1 MSPTQSSTRRASAEP
16 RQEDAPVS
24 LRERA
29 AAVALA
35 AAALLLAAVAVGQL
49 LAWQA
54 ARADLLQDIEDAGLA
69 ESRPELLDDIR
80 YERSTEAAR
89 VAVARSLVHQVLA
102 LDSSMLGTDEARR
115 RIENLPRIEEL
126 ARRALEDQPGDW
138 QAQMILGA
146 SIWLHRFYDRDPRLV
161 TAYRDWEAPLLASV
175 AGAED
180 QLEPRRVLVSA
191 YLEIW
196 RNLSPE
202 KRQSATAMLS
212 DLFAD
217 DLRSYRM
224 LLPSWLRVER
234 DPQRALAAIPP
245 SPEAWTILRRLYSD
259 RKSWTSFILAHDR
272 LQSALEDDLTS
283 RFAEAERRLRFGD
296 YFHSREMFL
305 RIVLDA
311 PTERRFAS
319 LAADSLDAYPPGLHG
334 LRSVGRLRGWIDWSL
349 ELSEVGLRGLP
360 PSALAKLVDTLGSE
374 LEPEVAAHAAMV
386 AGDAYQAERFSK
398 LVDTFRMASAAP
410 FFIAR
415 ARAELAAGQD
425 EKAEESLEQVQAD
438 ARRGLAWAT
447 VRRDVARATGDV
459 LAEAAAEEQLAEME
473 GPVYGASIW
482 RWRRNRP
489 TLDLVTRRPATGLR
503 LQVADAPPDGAVI
516 DVHFDGRSV
525 SVRAVRQGDELLLNP
540 LPVAVG
546 SHLLEVRFLAGG
558 QVVPGEVE
566 LVFGS

>member
-1 MSPTQSSTRRASAEP
+1 MSPTRENQAAS
-16 RQEDAPVS
+16 QHEDTPTS

-29 AAVALA
+29 VAVALA
-35 AAALLLAAVAVGQL
+35 ATALALAAVVVGQL

-54 ARADLLQDIEDAGLA
+54 AQADLLLDLKDAGLA
-69 ESRPELLDDIR
+69 DSRPELLHNVR

-89 VAVARSLVHQVLA
+89 VAVARALVHQVLA
-102 LDSSMLGTDEARR
+102 LDSSMLGTDEAGRR
-115 RIENLPRIEEL
+115 VEALPRIEEL
-126 ARRALEDQPGDW
+126 ARRSLEDQPGDW
-138 QAQMILGA
+138 QAQMILGT
-146 SIWLHRFYDRDPRLV
+146 SIWLRRFYDRDPRLV

-202 KRQSATAMLS
+202 KRRTATAMLS

-224 LLPSWLRVER
+224 LLPSWLHVER
-234 DPQRALAAIPP
+234 DPERALAVIPAD
-245 SPEAWTILRRLYSD
+245 PEAWTILRRLYAD
-259 RKSWTSFILAHDR
+259 RKSWTSFILAHER
-272 LQSALEDDLTS
+272 LQSALERDLEA
-283 RFAEAERRLRFGD
+283 RFAEAQQRLRFGD

-319 LAADSLDAYPPGLHG
+319 LAAESLEAYPPGLHG

-360 PSALAKLVDTLGSE
+360 PSALGKLVDTLGSE

-410 FFIAR
+410 FFIVR
-415 ARAELAAGQD
+415 ARAELAAGHD
-425 EKAEESLEQVQAD
+425 ERAAETLELVQAD

-473 GPVYGASIW
+473 GPTYGASTW
-482 RWRRNRP
+482 RWRRGRP

-503 LQVADAPPDGAVI
+503 LVVADVPADGAVI
-516 DVHFDGRSV
+516 DLHFDGRSV
-525 SVRAVRQGDELLLNP
+525 SLRAVRQGDQLLLSP

-546 SHLLEVRFLAGG
+546 SHLLEIRFLAGG

-566 LVFGS
+566 LVFGP